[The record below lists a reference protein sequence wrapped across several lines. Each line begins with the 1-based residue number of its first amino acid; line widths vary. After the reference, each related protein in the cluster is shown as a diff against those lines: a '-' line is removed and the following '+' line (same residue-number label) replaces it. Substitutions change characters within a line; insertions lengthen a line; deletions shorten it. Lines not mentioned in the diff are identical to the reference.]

1 MPSPPISSLDALGQ
15 TLALPLWGRAAWAR
29 HRGAPDALAERLVA
43 ELGVD
48 TASMEGTLGAWGWLA
63 FGQRAAWVDERVG
76 AWLAGHPDGW
86 VVNVGAGL
94 DPLLQ
99 RVDNGRC
106 RGLSLD
112 RPNVLDVR
120 ARLLPPHPRER
131 VVAVTL
137 PDAAAFAGL
146 DGPAVFVLAGLS
158 MYLPEAVLHAV
169 LADIG
174 AAAAPGSL
182 VLLDVY
188 SPIAASLT
196 QLLIRGTG
204 VTEAPVHRHGGD
216 PGRLTRALG
225 RPCRL
230 EVRDLHDGVRLGG
243 LGLKATALA
252 ALARAVRFTQLI
264 ALNLD

>member
-1 MPSPPISSLDALGQ
+1 MTPPPISSLDALGQ

-29 HRGAPDALAERLVA
+29 HRGTPDALAERLVA
-43 ELGVD
+43 QLGVD
-48 TASMEGTLGAWGWLA
+48 TASMERALGAWGWLA

-76 AWLAGHPDGW
+76 AWLIDHPEGW

-106 RGLSLD
+106 RGLTLERS
-112 RPNVLDVR
+112 NVLAVR
-120 ARLLPPHPRER
+120 AELLPPHPRER
-131 VVAVTL
+131 LSAVTL
-137 PDAAAFAGL
+137 PDPGAFVGV

-158 MYLPEAVLHAV
+158 MYLPEPVLHAV

-216 PGRLTRALG
+216 PGRLARALG
-225 RPCRL
+225 RPSRL
-230 EVRDLHDGVRLGG
+230 QVRDLHDGADLRG
-243 LGLKATALA
+243 LGVKAAALA
-252 ALARAVRFTQLI
+252 TVARAVRFTRLI
-264 ALNLD
+264 ALTLG